1 MDESIE
7 PPPSAAAAFAA
18 SAGGAPPSF
27 LSGIITS
34 VDTLSRA
41 TSPGLPYSEDSHEDE
56 KKRYRPRTFSY
67 FRLLPFEVEDDA
79 HRDTALRGILKNLYI
94 SVNAEDFAPG
104 ALHWTRELQGWLNLK
119 FEMTRSLRA
128 QLTQLY
134 YHLAL
139 APGLDANT
147 ADRFSKMVITL
158 TRFVHPRHRISTP
171 GRLDA
176 C

>member
-7 PPPSAAAAFAA
+7 APPGAAAAFAA
-18 SAGGAPPSF
+18 TAGGAPPPF
-27 LSGIITS
+27 HSGLVAS
-34 VDTLSRA
+34 ADTLSRA
-41 TSPGLPYSEDSHEDE
+41 TSPGLPYSEDFHEDD

-67 FRLLPFEVEDDA
+67 FRLLPFEVEDDP
-79 HRDTALRGILKNLYI
+79 HRDAALAGILRNLYI
-94 SVNAEDFAPG
+94 SIRAEDFSPG

-128 QLTQLY
+128 RLTQLY

-139 APGLDANT
+139 APGLNVNT

-158 TRFVHPRHRISTP
+158 TRFVPVPSTALP
-171 GRLDA
+171 ALLNEA
-176 C
+176 